1 MAGTMTG
8 ARDRTNSASRKAYSS
23 RALRLIWH
31 QLELVGHPA
40 ELGKRTGLHLLHRPA
55 AMHLHRRF
63 GDADIA
69 GDLFAE
75 AAARDLNHDLAL
87 PGAQRREALPDS
99 DQSLFILPP
108 GTIAREAEL
117 NGVEELLVAEWLGQ
131 ELNGAALHRLHR
143 HGNVA

>member
-8 ARDRTNSASRKAYSS
+8 ARDRTNRASRKAFSS

-31 QLELVGHPA
+31 QLEFVGHPA

-63 GDADIA
+63 GDADIV

-87 PGAQRREALPDS
+87 PGASRGEALPEVV
-99 DQSLFILPP
+99 QALIIFPP
-108 GTIAREAEL
+108 CTIARL
-117 NGVEELLVAEWLGQ
+117 
-131 ELNGAALHRLHR
+131 
-143 HGNVA
+143 